1 MSISEINKHF
11 CIFGVGAIGGLI
23 TANLKKNGYNVSC
36 IARGSTYDKISK
48 NGITVI
54 SNSERNQFF
63 PTVYKIDEEIP
74 PIDYLFITVKAN
86 TLPAVATDLKQHI
99 TKNTN
104 IITGMNGIP
113 HWYFSGLNSKF
124 KPLRI
129 EAVDPKGLV
138 SNCLPPKKNNWFCN
152 LSSS

>member
-23 TANLKKNGYNVSC
+23 TANLKKNGYIVSC
-36 IARGSTYDKISK
+36 IARGNTYDKISK

-86 TLPAVATDLKQHI
+86 TLPAVARDLKSE
-99 TKNTN
+99 KNHV
-104 IITGMNGIP
+104 IAVIGDGAKSAGMA
-113 HWYFSGLNSKF
+113 WLTR
-124 KPLRI
+124 L
-129 EAVDPKGLV
+129 
-138 SNCLPPKKNNWFCN
+138 
-152 LSSS
+152 